1 MKPESGNRSNQQPE
15 EGDKDQRDMPAKD
28 RRVLKRAFFMS
39 VLPESASHKV

>member
-28 RRVLKRAFFMS
+28 LRVLKRAFFILHVS
-39 VLPESASHKV
+39 SSRVCKP